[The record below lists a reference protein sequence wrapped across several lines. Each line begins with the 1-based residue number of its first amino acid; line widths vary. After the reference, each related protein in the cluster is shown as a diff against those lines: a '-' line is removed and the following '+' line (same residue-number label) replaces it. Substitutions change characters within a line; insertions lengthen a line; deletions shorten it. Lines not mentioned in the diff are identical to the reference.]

1 MPLFRLRGAVR
12 QDDSEIGM
20 PKIDE
25 TFEAANSQEA
35 MLFARNRAFGEHEA
49 VVNAIWLTDT
59 ENNTL

>member
-1 MPLFRLRGAVR
+1 
-12 QDDSEIGM
+12 M